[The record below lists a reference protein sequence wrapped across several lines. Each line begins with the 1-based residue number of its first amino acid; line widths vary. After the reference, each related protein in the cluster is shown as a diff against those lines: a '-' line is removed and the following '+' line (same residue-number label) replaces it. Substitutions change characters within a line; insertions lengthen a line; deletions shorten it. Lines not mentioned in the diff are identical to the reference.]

1 MLNTLL
7 HLPTWLVLSAVAL
20 LPALEASAFVGLVF
34 PGEIAIL
41 VGGAVAHGGG
51 LPLWAVM
58 VAAVAGATVGDQVG
72 YLVGRRYGLGLL
84 DHLPERLR
92 RSGEI
97 DRALALVSR
106 RGALAVALGRWAAA
120 LRALVPG
127 IAGMSGMSQLRF
139 TAANVTGGALWAI
152 TMAALGYAAGASL
165 GALERRLGLGSE
177 ILTGVIV
184 VAIVVLVVRSRRRA
198 HHQPG

>member
-7 HLPTWLVLSAVAL
+7 HLPPWLILSAVAL
-20 LPALEASAFVGLVF
+20 LPALEASVFVGLVF

-41 VGGAVAHGGG
+41 VGGAVAHGGD

-72 YLVGRRYGLGLL
+72 YLVGRRYGHGLL
-84 DHLPERLR
+84 DRLPERLR

-97 DRALALVSR
+97 DRALELVSR
-106 RGALAVALGRWAAA
+106 RGASAVALGRWAAA
-120 LRALVPG
+120 LRALIPG
-127 IAGMSGMSQLRF
+127 IAGMSGMSQPRF
-139 TAANVTGGALWAI
+139 TAANVTGGTLWAI

-177 ILTGVIV
+177 ILTGLV
-184 VAIVVLVVRSRRRA
+184 VVVIVVLVIRSRRRA
-198 HHQPG
+198 HRTAS